1 MRTWLLVLLILG
13 ACKSK
18 QTLVEDDQIKDAT
31 AAEEYC
37 VLSKLPKT
45 LNYVDEIKVLK
56 EIYKDTI
63 VALENYSVDDVRY
76 DVIFDLKQSSHSL
89 WLIQRYGSMKV
100 DSILLESL
108 EETISVESYFDVE
121 QCTIEKMITEFYE
134 NGDPK
139 RDFTEL
145 IKLAK

>member
-18 QTLVEDDQIKDAT
+18 QTLVEVDQIKDAT

-89 WLIQRYGSMKV
+89 WLIQRYDSMKV